1 MIADPIILPEFARLD
16 YNDGF
21 LGGAN
26 VLEPNDAKKNTGWG
40 YGEEPDR
47 EYFNWLARYTYLNL
61 QYLKQQ
67 SNEVDSYFQGQ
78 W

>member
-16 YNDGF
+16 YNNGF
-21 LGGAN
+21 AGGAS
-26 VLEPNDAKKNTGWG
+26 VLEPNNLKKDTGWM

-67 SNEVDSYFQGQ
+67 NNEVNMYFQGQ

>member
-1 MIADPIILPEFARLD
+1 MIADPIIIPEFARLD
-16 YNDGF
+16 YTNGF
-21 LGGAN
+21 ASGAS
-26 VLEPNDAKKNTGWG
+26 VLEPNDLKKDTGWM

-67 SNEVDSYFQGQ
+67 NNEVNMYFQGQ